1 MTLPHQEKEM
11 QEFASIKERFP
22 ESRIKKDYNREIL
35 DIGVEIPC
43 QDHWFILLK
52 GEQTGHM
59 YELIAPD
66 CKWFEGLED
75 LEAVDAL
82 IKRLCRETS

>member
-1 MTLPHQEKEM
+1 MTLPHQDKEKL
-11 QEFASIKERFP
+11 EFASIKEWFP

-35 DIGVEIPC
+35 DIGVEIPY
-43 QDHWFILLK
+43 QDQWFILLK
-52 GEQTGHM
+52 GEQTNHK

-75 LEAVDAL
+75 LETVDTL
-82 IKRLCRETS
+82 IKRLCRESS